1 MTCRLYSP
9 GSVGKQGSCH
19 MEAVRGAFYR
29 IGTLTFLFRTEPALV
44 QFQEWEHLQKSGRT
58 QVAFVQ
64 TLLLR
69 VARTSLAPPAL
80 FLPFQSWRGIFNATE
95 FVFWMSVCGAHTCVP
110 VHYVSPPVYLGR
122 ESQCSVNAPASAFSH
137 HREAVLCMPP
147 PLTCELLQNGYFVY
161 TIFVPSVPRDRKSV
175 V

>member
-80 FLPFQSWRGIFNATE
+80 FLPFQS
-95 FVFWMSVCGAHTCVP
+95 
-110 VHYVSPPVYLGR
+110 
-122 ESQCSVNAPASAFSH
+122 
-137 HREAVLCMPP
+137 
-147 PLTCELLQNGYFVY
+147 
-161 TIFVPSVPRDRKSV
+161 
-175 V
+175 